1 MIKCVKTI
9 GDRRHLLIAKI
20 ECGRIFPVTK
30 EKIGQYHKSKQ
41 TITMEKVRE
50 TVANIL
56 EEKLKPISI
65 IQNRTNESANSNSQ
79 PLSPASK
86 RKAEQPISDN
96 EISDK
101 EDANRVFGMHIFNY

>member
-1 MIKCVKTI
+1 MKNYNYNY
-9 GDRRHLLIAKI
+9 
-20 ECGRIFPVTK
+20 
-30 EKIGQYHKSKQ
+30 EKLNLWWGASQ
-41 TITMEKVRE
+41 

-56 EEKLKPISI
+56 EEKLKPISN

-96 EISDK
+96 EIRDK
-101 EDANRVFGMHIFNY
+101 EDANKVFGMHIFYY

>member
-1 MIKCVKTI
+1 MIEGTMIKCVKTI

-50 TVANIL
+50 TCEAPRCKFRIHG
-56 EEKLKPISI
+56 
-65 IQNRTNESANSNSQ
+65 
-79 PLSPASK
+79 
-86 RKAEQPISDN
+86 
-96 EISDK
+96 
-101 EDANRVFGMHIFNY
+101 FYY